1 MNIKLNCDMGE
12 SFGIWKMGKDEEIMP
27 FIHMANLACGFHA
40 SDPLTMSKSVSLAIK
55 HNVEIGAHPAYQD
68 LVGFGRRRVVCSLE
82 EIVAIILYQIGS
94 LNAFCKTY
102 EKSITYVK
110 PHGALFNDMMRDE
123 LIFKA
128 ILSAISSYDK
138 NIKLVVLSTSKNEEY
153 KQIALLYGISLL
165 FEVYADRNYSDDGFL
180 LSRVEK
186 DSIISDELDILERI
200 ETLKERGY
208 ITSINKAKL
217 FLQAD
222 TICVHGDNEKSY
234 EFIKI
239 ASRLLN
245 H

>member
-27 FIHMANLACGFHA
+27 YINMANLACGFHA
-40 SDPLTMSKSVSLAIK
+40 SDPLTMSRAVSLAIK
-55 HNVEIGAHPAYQD
+55 HNVEIGAHPGYQD
-68 LVGFGRRRVVCSLE
+68 LVGFGRRTIVCSLE
-82 EIVAIILYQIGS
+82 EIVSIILYQIGA

-102 EKSITYVK
+102 DTSISYVK
-110 PHGALFNDMMRDE
+110 PHGALFNDMMKDE
-123 LIFKA
+123 LILKA

-138 NIKLVVLSTSKNEEY
+138 NIKLVILSTSKNEEY
-153 KQIALLYGISLL
+153 RQIAMLYGITLI

-186 DSIISDELDILERI
+186 DSVISDELDILERI

-208 ITSINKAKL
+208 LSSINGMKL

-222 TICVHGDNEKSY
+222 TICIHGDNEKSY

-239 ASRLLN
+239 ASKSLN
-245 H
+245 